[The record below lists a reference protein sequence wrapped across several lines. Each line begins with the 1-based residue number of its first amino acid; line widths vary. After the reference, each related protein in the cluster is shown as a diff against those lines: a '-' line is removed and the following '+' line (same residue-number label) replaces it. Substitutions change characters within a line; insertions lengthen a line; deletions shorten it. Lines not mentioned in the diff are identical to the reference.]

1 MPARWLFISRH
12 RHHQPRG
19 RRLISCQFRLIPC
32 PCRIIPRRRGLIP
45 CHRRLISRQSRLIP
59 RQCRIKPPTMS
70 VSMPLHRH
78 FKSRCISRPLPH
90 RRKIHAPSTE
100 NPPSID
106 GAYHPR
112 QRHFYT
118 GPNTSPRPHLTLIT
132 VSPSPQ
138 FPSFLFLSHFVPSIS
153 HSLLGINNHIHS
165 HTHSLTISF
174 NSSLYTSS
182 SIYTVRASDSRFTSF
197 SLSIYLPI
205 SLSLSHRTQT
215 HSHTHYS
222 LKNEK
227 EFLFFSFFFFLL
239 FFFSIFITRDKTAP
253 ETS

>member
-1 MPARWLFISRH
+1 MPDQTPYDVGLDAPASPLQIPMHIPFI
-12 RHHQPRG
+12 
-19 RRLISCQFRLIPC
+19 
-32 PCRIIPRRRGLIP
+32 
-45 CHRRLISRQSRLIP
+45 
-59 RQCRIKPPTMS
+59 T
-70 VSMPLHRH
+70 
-78 FKSRCISRPLPH
+78 
-90 RRKIHAPSTE
+90 PSTE
-100 NPPSID
+100 NPRSID
-106 GAYHPR
+106 GKSTFHRRSLSPR

-138 FPSFLFLSHFVPSIS
+138 CPSFLFLSHFVPSIS

-227 EFLFFSFFFFLL
+227 NSSSSPSSSFFSFSFPFL
-239 FFFSIFITRDKTAP
+239 
-253 ETS
+253 

>member
-19 RRLISCQFRLIPC
+19 RRLISFQFRLIPC

-59 RQCRIKPPTMS
+59 RQCRIKP
-70 VSMPLHRH
+70 
-78 FKSRCISRPLPH
+78 
-90 RRKIHAPSTE
+90 
-100 NPPSID
+100 
-106 GAYHPR
+106 R

-138 FPSFLFLSHFVPSIS
+138 CPSFLFLSHFIPSIS

-165 HTHSLTISF
+165 HTHSPTISF
-174 NSSLYTSS
+174 DSSLYTSS